1 MMTKSFAAAVRP
13 RPSRGL
19 LVLLV
24 LGLAGLFS
32 SLLIYS
38 GTVIGFLRFPVF
50 RIDVAPAGFM
60 GLFAETTLLVAT
72 LVGVALVAV
81 SARRI
86 RPIPF
91 TALGACAAVAYLC
104 CALGFGFACYFAVD
118 VPAVYPLLGVAA
130 GVADGGL
137 VLVWGRVCA
146 RRLSM
151 RLALVMVGAASA
163 LSAGIDFLY
172 GCLPLEG
179 MLALLFVCSALAV
192 VIPLAVHEPQMAEGA
207 FESESLSDAVSS
219 APEEGHPTLE
229 SRPALAS
236 LFDVAGMSS
245 LGLVAF
251 AFVMAVM
258 RTAFNE
264 GQGAYLGALA
274 LSGAGIVVFALLKR
288 GPFLL
293 PGGLQQTFL
302 PICALVVLAG
312 GSITA
317 TLDAGAAVSD
327 WLTYGLY
334 SVAAVLTLAT
344 LCAVAHAG
352 EFSADLVFSVAL
364 CAFCGASF
372 IGQQVGGALPDEMIS
387 VAVTVTTTLYA
398 FALVLVSYVRRRS
411 EAQGALSEADGALPV
426 EDRAVW
432 GGGPADGAASEMGVA
447 LSPEVSGASVVAE
460 AASLAQRCA
469 ALAAAHGL
477 TARER
482 EILPYLAEGHNGSYI
497 ASVLFISPNTARTH
511 IHNIYRK
518 LDVSS
523 REDILRLTRS
533 R

>member
-1 MMTKSFAAAVRP
+1 MAKSFAAPDAGTQ
-13 RPSRGL
+13 PSRGVL
-19 LVLLV
+19 ALLV

-50 RIDVAPAGFM
+50 RIDATPVGFM
-60 GLFAETTLLVAT
+60 GLFAETTLLTAT
-72 LVGVALVAV
+72 LVGIALVVV
-81 SARRI
+81 SVRRA

-146 RRLSM
+146 RRLPM
-151 RLALVMVGAASA
+151 RLALVVVGSASV
-163 LSAGIDFLY
+163 LSAGFDFLY

-179 MLALLFVCSALAV
+179 MLALLFVCSALAT
-192 VIPLAVHEPQMAEGA
+192 VIPLAVHEPQVAEEA
-207 FESESLSDAVSS
+207 AEPESLSPAG
-219 APEEGHPTLE
+219 AAEEGRVPFG
-229 SRPALAS
+229 SRSALAS

-264 GQGAYLGALA
+264 GQGAYLAALA
-274 LSGAGIVVFALLKR
+274 LSGVGIVAFALLKR

-312 GSITA
+312 GSVTA
-317 TLDAGAAVSD
+317 TLNAGAAVSD

-387 VAVTVTTTLYA
+387 VAVTITTTLYA

-411 EAQGALSEADGALPV
+411 EAQGVLGEAAVMPGRSGSDEASAADDSAMSSGAEDAAAAGSSEAN
-426 EDRAVW
+426 
-432 GGGPADGAASEMGVA
+432 SVA
-447 LSPEVSGASVVAE
+447 R
-460 AASLAQRCA
+460 RCA
-469 ALAAAHGL
+469 VLADEHGL

-482 EILPYLAEGHNGSYI
+482 EILQYLAEGHNGSYI
-497 ASVLFISPNTARTH
+497 AGVLFISPNTARTH

-518 LDVSS
+518 LDISS

>member
-1 MMTKSFAAAVRP
+1 MMAKSFAAGTRP
-13 RPSRGL
+13 QPSHGL
-19 LVLLV
+19 LALLV

-50 RIDVAPAGFM
+50 RIDATPVGFM

-72 LVGVALVAV
+72 LVGIALVAV
-81 SARRI
+81 SARRA

-130 GVADGGL
+130 GVADSGL

-146 RRLSM
+146 RRLPM
-151 RLALVMVGAASA
+151 RLALVVVGAASVM
-163 LSAGIDFLY
+163 SAGIDFLY

-179 MLALLFVCSALAV
+179 MLALLFVCAALAA
-192 VIPLAVHEPQMAEGA
+192 VIPLAVHEPQVAEEA
-207 FESESLSDAVSS
+207 ADSEGLSAAALG
-219 APEEGHPTLE
+219 APEEGRVALG

-251 AFVMAVM
+251 AFVVAVM

-274 LSGAGIVVFALLKR
+274 LSGVGIVAFALLKR

-302 PICALVVLAG
+302 PMCALVVLAG

-317 TLDAGAAVSD
+317 TLDAGVAVSD

-364 CAFCGASF
+364 CVFCGASF
-372 IGQQVGGALPDEMIS
+372 VGQQVGGALPDEMIS
-387 VAVTVTTTLYA
+387 VAVTITTTLYA
-398 FALVLVSYVRRRS
+398 FALVMVSYMRRRS
-411 EAQGALSEADGALPV
+411 EARGVLSEVDDALPAQDGATWGIGFADGVA
-426 EDRAVW
+426 AKM
-432 GGGPADGAASEMGVA
+432 GAAPSSDA
-447 LSPEVSGASVVAE
+447 LGAPVVAE
-460 AASLAQRCA
+460 ATSLAQRCA
-469 ALAAAHGL
+469 ALADAHGL